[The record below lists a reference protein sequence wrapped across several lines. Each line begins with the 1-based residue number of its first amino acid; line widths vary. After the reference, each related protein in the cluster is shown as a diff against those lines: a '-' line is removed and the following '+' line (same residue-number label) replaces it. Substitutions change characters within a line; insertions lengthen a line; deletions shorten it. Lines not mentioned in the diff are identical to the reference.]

1 MREEFFTKVDSPP
14 NKDSKKQCKR
24 RASHQGGLQP
34 LAACADQGK
43 YLSRSEGAVG
53 KLNWQKSSR
62 SPGEIPVIKPN
73 VGSRRQCKVARDAKN
88 SQTKYFNLSKT
99 PEGKDARSA
108 LASWR
113 VCTRLSGLPIDLIN
127 PVIWE
132 NFLGIRSFA
141 GHFFFAPALWLCDS
155 KKGWGWPLMV
165 DT

>member
-1 MREEFFTKVDSPP
+1 MVRSWCERRVFLQMTKIR
-14 NKDSKKQCKR
+14 KQCKR
-24 RASHQGGLQP
+24 RASHQGGFQP

-62 SPGEIPVIKPN
+62 SPGEIAVIEPN
-73 VGSRRQCKVARDAKN
+73 VGSHRQCSVGRDAK
-88 SQTKYFNLSKT
+88 TKYFNLSKT

-113 VCTRLSGLPIDLIN
+113 VCTRLSGFPIDLIN
-127 PVIWE
+127 PVNWE

-141 GHFFFAPALWLCDS
+141 RHLFFAPALW
-155 KKGWGWPLMV
+155 
-165 DT
+165 

>member
-1 MREEFFTKVDSPP
+1 MVRSWCERRVFLQMTKIR
-14 NKDSKKQCKR
+14 KQWKR

-34 LAACADQGK
+34 LTAGADQGK

-62 SPGEIPVIKPN
+62 SPGEIAVIKQN
-73 VGSRRQCKVARDAKN
+73 VGSHRQCSEGRDAK
-88 SQTKYFNLSKT
+88 TKYFNLSKT

-108 LASWR
+108 RASWR

-127 PVIWE
+127 PVNWE

-141 GHFFFAPALWLCDS
+141 GHFFLHLLF
-155 KKGWGWPLMV
+155 G
-165 DT
+165 